1 MPGSTGMLRSS
12 STTAS
17 RPPADEPTPTMGK
30 TELTYSFSALVGEVA
45 TKLVFFWALEG
56 LVDFFRVAIDRQDS
70 MPMRAKRPPSCLDPG
85 RDAIRGASNR
95 GHRRVGRRRRS
106 ADRAGPET
114 APRFARPDLRGPSHP
129 RRLAEPPAID
139 PAP

>member
-45 TKLVFFWALEG
+45 TKLVFFGALEG

-70 MPMRAKRPPSCLDPG
+70 MPMRAKRPPSCL
-85 RDAIRGASNR
+85 IRAEMPFEEHRIVVIGAS
-95 GHRRVGRRRRS
+95 
-106 ADRAGPET
+106 AGGVE
-114 APRFARPDLRGPSHP
+114 ALIELVPRLRHDFP
-129 RRLAEPPAID
+129 
-139 PAP
+139 